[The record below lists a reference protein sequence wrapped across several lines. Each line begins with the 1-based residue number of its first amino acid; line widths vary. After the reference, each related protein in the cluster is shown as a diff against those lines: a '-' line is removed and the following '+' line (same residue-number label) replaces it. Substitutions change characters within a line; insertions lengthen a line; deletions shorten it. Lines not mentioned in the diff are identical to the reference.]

1 MHHPP
6 RTKTNGWAEGRG
18 GKVVQQM
25 ADNKNA
31 TGAGSKSLTPVAMAA
46 GSKGKGRRK
55 FSGCVTDQSADTVC
69 GGLVVLYTLSFS
81 LHHTTL
87 CLSSTFCNCYTLS
100 LLSLSSATIREGSR
114 QAQLV
119 KLSKVYQIETTKSRF
134 KSEKMCEWEEQMRL
148 KEAEYERMKR
158 EIAERDRMITEQARM
173 IAEQAR
179 MIEERDGWIRTA
191 TGQPELD
198 HMEDE
203 DEEEEQNENVDEA
216 GANEAGYVA
225 SRYEPF
231 GAGWARGFSNDVK
244 N

>member
-55 FSGCVTDQSADTVC
+55 V
-69 GGLVVLYTLSFS
+69 SFAFDEFI
-81 LHHTTL
+81 LEL
-87 CLSSTFCNCYTLS
+87 
-100 LLSLSSATIREGSR
+100 
-114 QAQLV
+114 QLV
-119 KLSKVYQIETTKSRF
+119 GIIEK
-134 KSEKMCEWEEQMRL
+134 EQKMCEWEEQMRL